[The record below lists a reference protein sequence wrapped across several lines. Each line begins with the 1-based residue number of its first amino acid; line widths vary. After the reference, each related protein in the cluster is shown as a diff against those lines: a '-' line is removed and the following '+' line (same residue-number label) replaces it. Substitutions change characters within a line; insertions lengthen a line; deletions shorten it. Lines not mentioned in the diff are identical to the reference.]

1 MFFIDDLKY
10 SIYGEDYHI
19 NDKITIYLPTV
30 EEVALFGE
38 DLYFHVLN
46 IFCRKPYDLM
56 VELDEEGIDYQ
67 TITDWE
73 LFSKSITYIPV
84 EFTCILFGKLD
95 FTKFI
100 RVRDVE
106 RDMYVLVN
114 MEDQSFVIDEAIYIQ
129 MARFLRYYHFIS
141 EKVQY
146 DVGNSIAKKF
156 LMDRMKRKRQKMMKD
171 IKNGKIKPRSQIAD
185 MIKFCVNN
193 AGFKYDYEGVMK
205 MKLSLLYE
213 SYFFIVH
220 GDERKAIL
228 GGVYNGTVDTDKM
241 KDKSVLD
248 IIPDLHK

>member
-1 MFFIDDLKY
+1 MYSIDELKY
-10 SIYGEDYHI
+10 SIKGENFHI

-38 DLYFHVLN
+38 DIYFHVLN
-46 IFCRKPYDLM
+46 IFVRKPYDLM

-67 TITDWE
+67 TITDWD
-73 LFSKSITYIPV
+73 LFSRSITYIPV
-84 EFTCILFGKLD
+84 EFTCVLFGKLD

-106 RDMYVLVN
+106 KNMYVLVN
-114 MEDQSFVIDEAIYIQ
+114 TEDQSFVIDEAIYIQ
-129 MARFLRYYHFIS
+129 MARFLRYNHFIS

-156 LMDRMKRKRQKMMKD
+156 LLDRMKRKRQKMMKD
-171 IKNGKIKPRSQIAD
+171 IRSGKVRPHSQIVD
-185 MIKFCVNN
+185 MIKYCVNN
-193 AGFKYDYEGVMK
+193 AGFKYDYESVMK
-205 MKLSLLYE
+205 MKLNLLYE
-213 SYFFIVH
+213 SYFFLVH